1 MKYYNR
7 RAFLKTVGLGAAS
20 LALTGCNNFL
30 KDPDK
35 RGLKTK
41 PNVLFIAIDDLND
54 WTGCLGGY
62 KGKIYTPNLDR
73 LAKRGVLF
81 TNAHCAAPACNPS
94 RASILTG
101 IRPSTSGIYYNSP
114 HWRRSPVLEKA
125 VTIPEHF
132 RTAGYSVV
140 GGGKIFHALSW
151 DNWDKEEL
159 SDGFNDPN
167 CWDEYFPSKIKSMP
181 PELWPKEYP
190 VAKGS
195 IGKRPM
201 EFFDWA
207 ALDEPD
213 SKMAD
218 YKVADWAISELNKK
232 HNRPFFQAVGIFRPH
247 IPWYVTRKYFDM
259 YPLDEIVT
267 PKIPEDW
274 KRQLP
279 SAGLDMG
286 AERRAWHKWVIDNE
300 EWKKAIQG
308 YLASISFADTQLG
321 RLLDG
326 LDKSGYAENTIIVLW
341 SDHGFHLGE
350 RETWEKFT
358 LWEESTRVTFMMVAP
373 GLTKAGNCCSRP
385 VSLLDI
391 YPTLIELCGLKPK
404 PELEGQSLVP
414 LLCSP
419 SAPRLQPAVT
429 TYGKDNHAV
438 RTDRWRY
445 IRYENGNEEL
455 YDHSTDPD
463 ETINIAAD
471 AKYDSIKKELARWL
485 PVINAHDAS
494 PTGQPD

>member
-1 MKYYNR
+1 MKNYSR
-7 RAFLKTVGLGAAS
+7 REFLKAAGLASAAV
-20 LALTGCNNFL
+20 AFPGCRNYLFSSGEKKL
-30 KDPDK
+30 Q
-35 RGLKTK
+35 

-73 LAKRGVLF
+73 LANRGVLF

-114 HWRRSPVLEKA
+114 HWRQSPVLKNA

-132 RTAGYSVV
+132 RSAGYSAV

-151 DNWDKEEL
+151 TNWNRPEL

-167 CWDEYFPSKIKSMP
+167 CWDEYFPSKIKAMP
-181 PELWPKEYP
+181 PEIWPNERP
-190 VAKGS
+190 VVKGT
-195 IGKRPM
+195 IDKRPPWY
-201 EFFDWA
+201 FDWA

-218 YKVADWAISELNKK
+218 YKVADWAIGELNKK
-232 HNRPFFQAVGIFRPH
+232 HDKPFFQAVGIFRPH
-247 IPWYVTRKYFDM
+247 IPWYVPGKYFDM

-274 KRQLP
+274 KRLLP
-279 SAGLDMG
+279 PAGVDMG
-286 AERRAWHKWVIDNE
+286 AERRPWHKWVIDNG

-308 YLASISFADTQLG
+308 YLASISFTDTQLG

-326 LDKSGYAENTIIVLW
+326 FDKSGYADNTIIVLW

-358 LWEESTRVTFMMVAP
+358 LWEESTRVTFMFVAP
-373 GLTKAGNCCSRP
+373 VGQKQAAAA
-385 VSLLDI
+385 
-391 YPTLIELCGLKPK
+391 IE
-404 PELEGQSLVP
+404 QSAF
-414 LLCSP
+414 SIF
-419 SAPRLQPAVT
+419 
-429 TYGKDNHAV
+429 
-438 RTDRWRY
+438 
-445 IRYENGNEEL
+445 IR
-455 YDHSTDPD
+455 H
-463 ETINIAAD
+463 
-471 AKYDSIKKELARWL
+471 
-485 PVINAHDAS
+485 
-494 PTGQPD
+494 